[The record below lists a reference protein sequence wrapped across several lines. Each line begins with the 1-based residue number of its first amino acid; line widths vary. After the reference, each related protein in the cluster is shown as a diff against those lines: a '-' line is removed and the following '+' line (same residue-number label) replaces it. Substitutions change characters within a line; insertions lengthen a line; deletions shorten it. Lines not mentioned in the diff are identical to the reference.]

1 MISATYKVSYQ
12 EVVIMSI
19 ACLTQEQFL
28 HNNRI
33 SNQQWQASSITW
45 PTLKA
50 IGLCHEKRTQ
60 ALNQT
65 AESYARIIQQCSHV
79 HSVRWRVKNPQH
91 LMAKIVRKTIPQ
103 SATFKAKYLGIN
115 QDNYDEIVTDLIGVR
130 ALHLYKD
137 DGLAIHDYLINQ
149 WQYEEPPVYY
159 VRSGDDEVFA
169 ELPSDIKVKIH
180 PAGYRSLHYVFGS
193 ELQQRRIFTEV
204 QVRTIFEEAW
214 TEIDHKIRY
223 PNFSTDA
230 EICSFLLI
238 FNRLVG
244 SADEMGSFV
253 KQLAIEAE
261 QRQQA
266 LIASQNL
273 TENHAGN
280 MESLFQKLA
289 GDSKKQDDSQLVI
302 EKLRQQIMQLQSDK
316 EALQRSIHF
325 NMLAS
330 TTAITQRRYKASE
343 LLDK

>member
-1 MISATYKVSYQ
+1 
-12 EVVIMSI
+12 MSI
-19 ACLTQEQFL
+19 ALLTKDEFL
-28 HNNRI
+28 HKNRI
-33 SNQQWQASSITW
+33 NQQQWQDSQVTW
-45 PTLKA
+45 STLKA
-50 IGLCHEKRTQ
+50 IGLCHEQRTE
-60 ALNQT
+60 ALNLT

-91 LMAKIVRKTIPQ
+91 LMEKIVRKTQ
-103 SATFKAKYLGIN
+103 SHSVTFKAKYLGIN
-115 QDNYDEIVTDLIGVR
+115 QYNYDQIVTDLIGVR
-130 ALHLYKD
+130 ALHLFKD
-137 DGLAIHDYLINQ
+137 DGLSIHDYLISK
-149 WQYEEPPVYY
+149 WQYEEPPVFY

-169 ELPSDIKVKIH
+169 KLPKDIKVKIH

-193 ELQQRRIFTEV
+193 ELQQRSIFTEV

-266 LIASQNL
+266 LIVSKNMSETCAVDVENL
-273 TENHAGN
+273 FEESEN
-280 MESLFQKLA
+280 E
-289 GDSKKQDDSQLVI
+289 SKKKHDSQLVI
-302 EKLRQQIMQLQSDK
+302 EQLRQQVMQLQEDK
-316 EALQRSIHF
+316 AVLQKAMCSK
-325 NMLAS
+325 MLAS
-330 TTAITQRRYKASE
+330 TTVVAQHCYKAYE

>member
-1 MISATYKVSYQ
+1 
-12 EVVIMSI
+12 MSI
-19 ACLTQEQFL
+19 AFLTEDEFL
-28 HNNRI
+28 HQNRI
-33 SNQQWQASSITW
+33 SQQQWQASQVSW

-50 IGLCHEKRTQ
+50 IGLRHEQRTP
-60 ALNQT
+60 ALNVT

-91 LMAKIVRKTIPQ
+91 LMEKIVRKTQPH
-103 SATFKAKYLGIN
+103 SATFKAKYLGID
-115 QDNYDEIVTDLIGVR
+115 QYNYDAIVTDLIGVR
-130 ALHLYKD
+130 ALHLFKD
-137 DGLAIHDYLINQ
+137 DGLAIHDYLMSQ

-159 VRSGDDEVFA
+159 VRSGDDEVSA
-169 ELPSDIKVKIH
+169 ALPADITVKIH

-193 ELQQRRIFTEV
+193 ESQQQHIFTEV

-223 PNFSTDA
+223 PNFSTNA

-253 KQLAIEAE
+253 KQLAVEAE

-266 LIASQNL
+266 FI
-273 TENHAGN
+273 
-280 MESLFQKLA
+280 ESKKGIETNVTDVEALFQKLEQQ
-289 GDSKKQDDSQLVI
+289 DEKQHNSQLVI
-302 EKLRQQIMQLQSDK
+302 NQLRQQVMQLQADK
-316 EALQRSIHF
+316 KALQQSMNS
-325 NMLAS
+325 NMLSLPTSVA
-330 TTAITQRRYKASE
+330 QRCYKASE

>member
-1 MISATYKVSYQ
+1 
-12 EVVIMSI
+12 MSI
-19 ACLTQEQFL
+19 ALLTEDEFL

-33 SNQQWQASSITW
+33 GQQQWQVSPITW

-50 IGLCHEKRTQ
+50 IGLCHEQRTE
-60 ALNQT
+60 ALNLT
-65 AESYARIIQQCSHV
+65 AESYARTIQQCSHV

-91 LMAKIVRKTIPQ
+91 LMEKIVRKTQPH
-103 SATFKAKYLGIN
+103 SPTFNAKYLGIN
-115 QDNYDEIVTDLIGVR
+115 QYNYDEIVTDLIGVR

-137 DGLAIHDYLINQ
+137 DGLTIHDYLMNQ

-169 ELPSDIKVKIH
+169 ELPQDIQVKIH

-193 ELQQRRIFTEV
+193 ELQQRRISTEV

-223 PNFSTDA
+223 PNFSTNT

-266 LIASQNL
+266 LTTSKNL
-273 TENHAGN
+273 TENSAGN
-280 MESLFQKLA
+280 MEHLFQKLSE
-289 GDSKKQDDSQLVI
+289 GTKKQKDYQLLI
-302 EKLRQQIMQLQSDK
+302 EQLRQQIMQLQSDK
-316 EALQRSIHF
+316 KALQQSIHS
-325 NMLAS
+325 NMFTS
-330 TTAITQRRYKASE
+330 KTTTTQRRYKASE

>member
-1 MISATYKVSYQ
+1 
-12 EVVIMSI
+12 MSI
-19 ACLTQEQFL
+19 ASLTEDEFL
-28 HNNRI
+28 HQNRI
-33 SNQQWQASSITW
+33 SQQQWQASQISW
-45 PTLKA
+45 STLKA
-50 IGLCHEKRTQ
+50 IGLCHEQRTE
-60 ALNQT
+60 ALNVT

-79 HSVRWRVKNPQH
+79 HSVRWRVKKPQH
-91 LMAKIVRKTIPQ
+91 LMEKIVRKTQPN

-115 QDNYDEIVTDLIGVR
+115 QYNYDAIVTDLIGVR
-130 ALHLYKD
+130 ALHLFKD
-137 DGLAIHDYLINQ
+137 DGLAIHDYLMSK

-159 VRSGDDEVFA
+159 VRNGDDEVSA
-169 ELPSDIKVKIH
+169 ELPADITVKIH

-193 ELQQRRIFTEV
+193 ELQHRRIFTEV

-266 LIASQNL
+266 LIVSKNR
-273 TENHAGN
+273 TETSVLDV
-280 MESLFQKLA
+280 EDLFQQLEEKA
-289 GDSKKQDDSQLVI
+289 EKQHNYQLVI
-302 EKLRQQIMQLQSDK
+302 DQLRQQVMQLQADK
-316 EALQRSIHF
+316 KALQQSMNL
-325 NMLAS
+325 NMLSSS
-330 TTAITQRRYKASE
+330 TMVTQRSYKASE

>member
-1 MISATYKVSYQ
+1 
-12 EVVIMSI
+12 MSI
-19 ACLTQEQFL
+19 ALLTEDEFL

-33 SNQQWQASSITW
+33 TQQQWQASPITW
-45 PTLKA
+45 STLKA
-50 IGLCHEKRTQ
+50 IGLCHEQRTE
-60 ALNQT
+60 ALNLT
-65 AESYARIIQQCSHV
+65 AESYAGIIQQCSHV

-91 LMAKIVRKTIPQ
+91 LMEKIVRKTQ
-103 SATFKAKYLGIN
+103 SHSVTFKAKYLGIN
-115 QDNYDEIVTDLIGVR
+115 QYNYDEIVTDLIGVR
-130 ALHLYKD
+130 ALHLFKD
-137 DGLAIHDYLINQ
+137 DGLAIHDYLISQ
-149 WQYEEPPVYY
+149 WQYEEPPVFY

-169 ELPSDIKVKIH
+169 KLPKDIKVKIH

-223 PNFSTDA
+223 PNFSTDE

-261 QRQQA
+261 QRQHT
-266 LIASQNL
+266 LIASQKI
-273 TENHAGN
+273 TET
-280 MESLFQKLA
+280 ESLDVEELFLELEHK
-289 GDSKKQDDSQLVI
+289 SKKQHDSQLVI
-302 EKLRQQIMQLQSDK
+302 EQLRQRVMQLQADK
-316 EALQRSIHF
+316 EVLQKSMYS

-330 TTAITQRRYKASE
+330 TTTVAPRCYKASE

>member
-1 MISATYKVSYQ
+1 MLFINKWAR
-12 EVVIMSI
+12 MSI
-19 ACLTQEQFL
+19 AFLTEDEFL

-33 SNQQWQASSITW
+33 SQQQWQASSITW
-45 PTLKA
+45 ATLKA
-50 IGLCHEKRTQ
+50 IGLCHEQRTE
-60 ALNQT
+60 ALNRT
-65 AESYARIIQQCSHV
+65 AESYAHIIQQCSHV

-91 LMAKIVRKTIPQ
+91 LMEKIVRKTQPHT
-103 SATFKAKYLGIN
+103 ATFKAKYLGIN
-115 QDNYDEIVTDLIGVR
+115 QYNYDEIVTDLIGVR
-130 ALHLYKD
+130 ALHLFKD
-137 DGLAIHDYLINQ
+137 DGLAIHDYLMNE
-149 WQYEEPPVYY
+149 WKYEEPPVYY

-169 ELPSDIKVKIH
+169 ELPKDIKVKIH

-193 ELQQRRIFTEV
+193 KLQQRRIFTEV

-253 KQLAIEAE
+253 KQLAVEAE

-266 LIASQNL
+266 LILSRN
-273 TENHAGN
+273 T
-280 MESLFQKLA
+280 METGAVDVEYLFNKLEMNT
-289 GDSKKQDDSQLVI
+289 KKSIDSQLVI
-302 EKLRQQIMQLQSDK
+302 EQLRQKVMQLQSDK
-316 EALQRSIHF
+316 EALQQSMHST
-325 NMLAS
+325 MLTS
-330 TTAITQRRYKASE
+330 TTAVTQRRYKAYE

>member
-1 MISATYKVSYQ
+1 
-12 EVVIMSI
+12 MSI
-19 ACLTQEQFL
+19 ALLTEDEFL

-33 SNQQWQASSITW
+33 SQQQWQDSPITW
-45 PTLKA
+45 PILKA
-50 IGLCHEKRTQ
+50 IGLCHEQRTD
-60 ALNQT
+60 ALNLT

-91 LMAKIVRKTIPQ
+91 LMEKIVRKTQPH
-103 SATFKAKYLGIN
+103 SPTFKAKYLGIN
-115 QDNYDEIVTDLIGVR
+115 QYNYDEIVTDLIGVR

-137 DGLAIHDYLINQ
+137 DGLAIHDYLMDR

-169 ELPSDIKVKIH
+169 ELPQDIKVKIH

-223 PNFSTDA
+223 PNFSTNT

-266 LIASQNL
+266 LTASENL
-273 TENHAGN
+273 TENSAGN
-280 MESLFQKLA
+280 MEPLFQKLSE
-289 GDSKKQDDSQLVI
+289 GTKKQDDSQLVI
-302 EKLRQQIMQLQSDK
+302 EQLRQQVMQLQSDK
-316 EALQRSIHF
+316 EALQQSIYS
-325 NMLAS
+325 NMLTS
-330 TTAITQRRYKASE
+330 KTTATQRRYKASE